1 IYYMIVFM
9 IYWRVPHRYEEIYD
23 SVPVGHQQYILHVL
37 DSTTPGKPGVVGGEA
52 RAVLQGG
59 MAP

>member
-1 IYYMIVFM
+1 MT
-9 IYWRVPHRYEEIYD
+9 RVSAVSGMP
-23 SVPVGHQQYILHVL
+23 

-52 RAVLQGG
+52 SAVLQGG